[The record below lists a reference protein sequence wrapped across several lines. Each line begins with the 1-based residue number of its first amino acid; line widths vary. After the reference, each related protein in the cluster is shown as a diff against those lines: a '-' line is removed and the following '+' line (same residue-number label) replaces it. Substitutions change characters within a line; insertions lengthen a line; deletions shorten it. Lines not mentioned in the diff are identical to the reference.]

1 VRTILRLFNLRSRDK
16 RGLLLLGPLFALVTC
31 ANVVTL
37 SFTKAFFVANNEI
50 DALPWMFLG
59 ASVFT
64 AALSML
70 YLRLITK
77 GTRTGRFHFLLLTAS
92 FSFIVFGFALGSS
105 TSGMALALFTWTS
118 GMGHLILIQTWAFS
132 GVLLPTRQAK
142 RLFPVF
148 AASATIGAALGGA
161 LVRAIASHSSGLG
174 ILTVA
179 AALLLAASF
188 TLSNAS
194 RRISSSGN
202 EEEKGQA
209 TKTTGEGALSNDAGF
224 RGVLRYIR
232 ENSLL
237 RATAI
242 LVFGLQLASVFMD
255 YQFTAALKIEYPD
268 EAELAGFFGLYYGV
282 ANLMTL
288 GLALLSGSRLT
299 RWFGIG
305 VAASFAALI
314 LLFGSTVSAFLFVAE
329 HEWLVWAIIVTSFL
343 ERVTSFGIG
352 RHAIQAAMSPIE
364 QNTAERAKFVIEGVI
379 YKSATILVSI
389 FFIFVPAILS
399 SPGQISWVIVLSA
412 GVAVFAGL
420 RLGVNYREHI
430 RVGLGNRRVF
440 AFDAATSW
448 ARREALHKVRPLLVS
463 KDREENRHGLEY
475 IRDLKVELSTSL
487 MKHLFTQGDA
497 DTALET
503 LSVLAHTGQE
513 VPSELLLTFLDIDVA
528 PEHIQAALRL
538 VPSRDDAYEVAL
550 HGLLEHTDPVIS
562 SLAAMRLGTVR
573 SKGFSVD
580 EAKKHELNLLRSII
594 DPSPGEHEDAFSE
607 ISRLGLTDYIP
618 HLVDLLEN
626 QDLRRQAITTLG
638 QLPTPD
644 VVKAIDHR
652 IETSPNIGIALQV
665 WMVHVLEALG
675 TPEALSHLAQRLR
688 NGSETVRGQAVHALW
703 RLSRFPERF
712 ELDSTVMSEV
722 IHDEL
727 ERLGRLTFLSALL
740 SIQDSERI
748 EFVRRE
754 VAVLQEKGERRVFR
768 LLGVVTNRDTIE
780 RVFQYYRDPDKRTR
794 SNAIELLDHTLGTG
808 PYRAFVEYIEATEVH
823 DGFKTTLRHGSRFQ
837 QQFVQAL
844 SKASVSSED
853 PAIILLGD
861 DSAWLKRLYL
871 WAREESGKIQALSP
885 FEEELLNRVLLMHR
899 TPVFQRISGSEL
911 AILANVARPVEFEP
925 DETIFWQDDVGDAV
939 YIITEGTADVIFD
952 GEKIATMNVKDC
964 FGEMA
969 LVERST
975 RSATVR
981 VTHDG
986 YLRGLRI
993 SNVEFQDMLQI
1004 YPSIAKGVVTI
1015 LVQRLRRALEAKDQ
1029 RQETRSRFKATLTSE
1044 ILLPR

>member
-1 VRTILRLFNLRSRDK
+1 MRTILRLFNLRSRDK

-64 AALSML
+64 AVLSVL

-92 FSFIVFGFALGSS
+92 FSFIAFGFALSSS

-118 GMGHLILIQTWAFS
+118 GIGHLILIQTWAFS

-148 AASATIGAALGGA
+148 AASATIGAALGGT

-188 TLSNAS
+188 ALSNAS
-194 RRISSSGN
+194 RRISATHDDA
-202 EEEKGQA
+202 EKSPARQ
-209 TKTTGEGALSNDAGF
+209 TPGEGALDSDTGF
-224 RGVLRYIR
+224 IGVLRYIGQ
-232 ENSLL
+232 NSLL

-305 VAASFAALI
+305 VAASFAALV
-314 LLFGSTVSAFLFVAE
+314 LLLGSTVSAFLFVAE

-352 RHAIQAAMSPIE
+352 RHAIQAAMSPVD

-379 YKSATILVSI
+379 YKSATVLVSI
-389 FFIFVPAILS
+389 FFIFVPIILS
-399 SPGQISWVIVLSA
+399 SPGQISWAIVLSA
-412 GVAVFAGL
+412 GVAVLAGL

-430 RVGLGNRRVF
+430 RVGLSNRRVF

-448 ARREALHKVRPLLVS
+448 ARREALHKVRPLLLS
-463 KDREENRHGLEY
+463 KDREENRQGLEY
-475 IRDLKVELSTSL
+475 IRDLKVELSPAL
-487 MKHLFTQGDA
+487 MEHLFTRGDA

-513 VPSELLLTFLDIDVA
+513 VPSELLLDFLDVEVA

-538 VPSRDDAYEVAL
+538 VPSRDEAYEKAL
-550 HGLLEHTDPVIS
+550 HGLLEHTDAVIS
-562 SLAAMRLGTVR
+562 SLAAMRLGTTR
-573 SKGFSVD
+573 SKGLSVD
-580 EAKKHELNLLRSII
+580 DAKKHELDLLERLI
-594 DPSPGEHEDAFSE
+594 DPEEHDDAFSE
-607 ISRLGLTDYIP
+607 IARLGLIDYIP
-618 HLVDLLEN
+618 HLIDLLEN

-638 QLPTPD
+638 QLPSAD
-644 VVKAIDHR
+644 VVMAIEHR
-652 IETSPNIGIALQV
+652 LETSPNLGIALQV
-665 WMVHVLEALG
+665 WMIHVLEALG
-675 TPEALSHLAQRLR
+675 TPEALSHIAVRLR
-688 NGSETVRGQAVHALW
+688 NDSETVRGQAVHALW

-712 ELDSTVMSEV
+712 ELESTVIGEV
-722 IHDEL
+722 IHEEL

-740 SIQDSERI
+740 SIQDSERM

-808 PYRAFVEYIEATEVH
+808 PYRTFVEYIEATEVH

-844 SKASVSSED
+844 SKASNSSED

-871 WAREESGKIQALSP
+871 WARGEQEKVQALSP
-885 FEEELLNRVLLMHR
+885 FEAELLNRVLLMHR

-952 GEKIATMNVKDC
+952 GEKIATMNVRDC

-981 VTHDG
+981 VAHDG

-1029 RQETRSRFKATLTSE
+1029 RKETRSRFKATLTAE
-1044 ILLPR
+1044 MLLPR